1 MFLFLKQSKMNIN
14 TNNTRNVFVFLL
26 FFLLVASR
34 FIHLDWGFP
43 FPMHPDERNMVIAI
57 TQLSCPALDST
68 DCLNPRFFAYG
79 QFPLYVGFIIAPFLS
94 LIYKAS
100 SFEHAAL
107 ALRIFSAT
115 SSVITV
121 IFLIKTVKR
130 LFHLSNNW
138 IYISLLFFTFVP
150 AFIQFAHFGTT
161 ESVLMLCYT
170 LLLYFAVSL
179 LTKAYSVSQFVKY
192 SAVIFGIALGTKV
205 SALAFGGVPAIA
217 LLFYTIAEK
226 KWSMWFRMLYEG
238 ATFLLLAG
246 AFFVITSP
254 YNIIDFN
261 GFMGSMTYESAVG
274 LGEYKAFY
282 TRSFEYS
289 IPMIFHFFQIFPYSL
304 GWPIFILFILGFFIL
319 PYKNVLYLFLRIQFI
334 VFFIPNSFFYAKWT
348 RFSSPI
354 FPLMTLI
361 AFFMLIYLYQLV
373 QKNIKASILPTFL
386 ISLIFLSAIIPGI
399 AYTSVYAYRDVRF
412 KASDWIYN
420 NMEDGS
426 YILSETANVIDVPII
441 DPKEPEN
448 KNAFKQFTYISFNF
462 YDLHV
467 NTTMARE
474 LEDHINQAD
483 YIFIPSRRVF
493 ANHTCYIPYDG
504 TFIKQDRFIGYA
516 IDRCTKLEGDYPQ
529 VNKYYDRLFSGE
541 LGFKQVAEF
550 SSYPR
555 IELFGMT
562 ILDLED
568 EFSEETWTVFDH
580 PVIRIFKKVN

>member
-1 MFLFLKQSKMNIN
+1 MFLFLKQSKMDIN
-14 TNNTRNVFVFLL
+14 TNHTRNILLFLL
-26 FFLLVASR
+26 FFLLLASR

-57 TQLSCPALDST
+57 TQFTCPALDST

-115 SSVITV
+115 ASVITV

-130 LFHLSNNW
+130 LIHLSSNW

-170 LLLYFAVSL
+170 MLLYFAVSL
-179 LTKAYSVSQFVKY
+179 LTKTYSVSQFIKY

-217 LLFYTIAEK
+217 LLFYTISEK
-226 KWSMWFRMLYEG
+226 KWSIWFRMLFEG

-254 YNIIDFN
+254 YNIINFN
-261 GFMGSMTYESAVG
+261 EFMGSMTYESAVG

-289 IPMIFHFFQIFPYSL
+289 TPMIFHFISIFPYSL
-304 GWPIFILFILGFFIL
+304 GWPIFILFVLGLFFL
-319 PYKNVLYLFLRIQFI
+319 PYKNATYLFLRIQFLL
-334 VFFIPNSFFYAKWT
+334 FFIPNSFFYAKWT

-354 FPLMTLI
+354 FPLMVLI
-361 AFFMLIYLYQLV
+361 AFLTLFYCYKLFAKKFPFTVSRVITIGLMLI
-373 QKNIKASILPTFL
+373 
-386 ISLIFLSAIIPGI
+386 AIIPGI
-399 AYTSVYAYRDVRF
+399 AYTSIYAYQDVRF
-412 KASDWIYN
+412 KASEWIYN
-420 NMEDGS
+420 NMENGS
-426 YILSETANVIDVPII
+426 YILSETANVIDVPIT
-441 DPKEPEN
+441 DPKAPEN
-448 KNAFKQFTYISFNF
+448 KNASKQFTYISFNF
-462 YDLHV
+462 YELHV
-467 NTTMARE
+467 NPGMVQE

-493 ANHTCYIPYDG
+493 ANHTCYVPYDG
-504 TFIKQDRFIGYA
+504 TFVKQEQLLHYES
-516 IDRCTKLEGDYPQ
+516 DRCKKLEKEYSQ
-529 VNKYYDRLFSGE
+529 INRYYDRLFSGE
-541 LGFKQVAEF
+541 MGFQQVVEF
-550 SSYPR
+550 TSYPR
-555 IELFGMT
+555 IELFGIT
-562 ILDLED
+562 LLSLPD
-568 EFSEETWTVFDH
+568 EQSEETWTVFDH